1 MNPPVPFQFE
11 SCSFRIAPGV
21 IGCLAECDVFFGSGL
36 VPSGRKMA
44 DSPRVDSF
52 QLFVFSVKTFADRAV
67 HC

>member
-11 SCSFRIAPGV
+11 SCGFRITPGV
-21 IGCLAECDVFFGSGL
+21 IGYLAECEVFFGSGL
-36 VPSGRKMA
+36 VPSVRKIA
-44 DSPRVDSF
+44 DSPGVDSF